1 MWKAGAVADSRGRKV
16 VLLPALLGLCAVT
29 ALIGWADSTPL
40 LAAVMALLGVATGF
54 AGVAP
59 GAIVAD
65 VAPRRTGTAIGV
77 YRFAGDVGFV
87 LGPLVAGL
95 VAQFFGFTAAFVAL
109 AAPLAVVFALAVG
122 MPETLRRRPAGS
134 RPSA

>member
-1 MWKAGAVADSRGRKV
+1 M
-16 VLLPALLGLCAVT
+16 LAL
-29 ALIGWADSTPL
+29 
-40 LAAVMALLGVATGF
+40 VMAGLGIATGF

-87 LGPLVAGL
+87 LGPVVAG
-95 VAQFFGFTAAFVAL
+95 VTADTFGFGAAFLVL
-109 AAPLAVVFALAVG
+109 AAPLVLVFLFALG
-122 MPETLRRRPAGS
+122 TPETLARSGRDR
-134 RPSA
+134 